1 MVVIGGQ
8 QAGILTGPLYSIH
21 KIISIIAF
29 ARQKEA
35 ELNVPVVPVFWIAGE
50 DHDFQEVNH
59 IYIEK
64 EGKFKRL
71 FIRKKSRKRKWFLI
85 FNSNKDQCLQWIEEI
100 IETFGETEHTNKL
113 LFFMEKQ

>member
-1 MVVIGGQ
+1 MAVIGGQ

-21 KIISIIAF
+21 KIISIIVF
-29 ARQKEA
+29 ARQMEA

-64 EGKFKRL
+64 DEKVQKE
-71 FIRKKSRKRKWFLI
+71 IYPEQIRKRKWFPI
-85 FNSNKDQCLQWIEEI
+85 SN
-100 IETFGETEHTNKL
+100 
-113 LFFMEKQ
+113 

>member
-1 MVVIGGQ
+1 MRIIWNLFQAHIEVEKSLTKLAKENSVVVIGGQ

-21 KIISIIAF
+21 KIISIISL

-35 ELNVPVVPVFWIAGE
+35 ELKIPVVPVFWIAGE

-64 EGKFKRL
+64 EEKVQKIVISGKSTGKENG
-71 FIRKKSRKRKWFLI
+71 IRY
-85 FNSNKDQCLQWIEEI
+85 
-100 IETFGETEHTNKL
+100 
-113 LFFMEKQ
+113 